1 MATNLKSSWLAGPVS
16 CNLLET
22 NILDAN
28 LLEAHLL
35 ENRFSRPLP
44 LKLLKV
50 NPFFLKRLRC
60 FWSDCG
66 LGGLPRASI
75 FRLLGGTCQLRGP
88 GGRLTLA
95 TMSKFVKQSVCG
107 ESDETVIRNNTENV
121 QQSSHNSRRPCFRVS

>member
-16 CNLLET
+16 CNLLEN

-35 ENRFSRPLP
+35 ENRCLRPLS

-50 NPFFLKRLRC
+50 NPYFWRSLRC

-66 LGGLPRASI
+66 LGGLPMASI

-88 GGRLTLA
+88 GGRLKHA
-95 TMSKFVKQSVCG
+95 TMSKVVKQSVCG
-107 ESDETVIRNNTENV
+107 ESDETAIRNNTESV
-121 QQSSHNSRRPCFRVS
+121 QQSNHNSRCPCFTAS